1 METHLDFGQADL
13 PEEGKEGAA
22 DKLIW
27 LLKGFVYPIWNRP
40 YYLEAVMR
48 GMGLTLVFLLFFAL
62 LQTIVATT
70 TVASSLS
77 RFSTEIER
85 AYVSGEIPDI
95 RIENGIA
102 STSGSGKYLI
112 ANNRQLV
119 GVDTT
124 GATPAIDTNQFSEGI
139 LLTRTEIHLV
149 NEDGYQVIPLTDLNQ
164 TFGNPIVLDSA
175 SVTKLWSRIAV
186 FIDLAVFFGGFLFY
200 SVGRFIYLVML
211 GLVVWAAASLSRNGV
226 DFAPVLI
233 TGIFAN
239 VPTTY
244 LIFLLRNIGFTFF
257 GLRALLLFGIWG
269 IAMAYVL
276 KVPKGQPGSDLPED
290 LKP

>member
-13 PEEGKEGAA
+13 PEEGKERAA

-27 LLKGFVYPIWNRP
+27 LLKGFVYPLWNRP
-40 YYLEAVMR
+40 YYQEAAKR
-48 GMGLTLVFLLFFAL
+48 GMGWTLVFLLLFSL
-62 LQTIVATT
+62 LQTIVTT
-70 TVASSLS
+70 ATVASSLS
-77 RFSTEIER
+77 GLSTEIEQ
-85 AYVSGEIPDI
+85 AYESGEIPDI

-119 GVDTT
+119 GIDTT
-124 GATPAIDTNQFSEGI
+124 GATTAIDTKQFSEGI

-175 SVTKLWSRIAV
+175 SVTRLWSRIAV
-186 FIDLAVFFGGFLFY
+186 FINLAVFFGGFLFF

-211 GLVVWAAASLSRNGV
+211 GLVVWAAASLSRKGV

-244 LIFLLRNIGFTFF
+244 LMYLLRNIGFTFF
-257 GLRALLLFGIWG
+257 GLRALLMFVIWG
-269 IAMAYVL
+269 IAIAYVL
-276 KVPKGQPGSDLPED
+276 REPGGQAVSDLPED
-290 LKP
+290 KKS